1 MWIYKLYFNINA
13 LEYKEENERK
23 LYFLLRCVK
32 MIKMRG
38 DAVEYI
44 WNPWHGCVKY
54 SEGCRNC
61 YVYRRDGSV
70 GRDASEVRKNA
81 DFDLCVRKKKNG
93 EYKIPSG
100 SLVYVCMTS
109 DFFLDKADG
118 WRPEI
123 WKMLKARGDLK
134 FFIITKRIE
143 RFAQCIPEDWGD
155 GYDNVAIMCT
165 MENQRETDLRFPI
178 FNKAMIKHKYVVCEP
193 LLEKIDMR
201 AYLSSQIKGVT
212 VGGESGDMARLCDY
226 DWVLDLREQC
236 ISFGVSFT
244 FKQTGACFRKDGK
257 LYHIKRHYQQ
267 DQAKKS
273 GINT

>member
-1 MWIYKLYFNINA
+1 M
-13 LEYKEENERK
+13 
-23 LYFLLRCVK
+23 YFLLRCVK

-38 DAVEYI
+38 DVVEYI

-155 GYDNVAIMCT
+155 GYDNVSILCT
-165 MENQRETDLRFPI
+165 IENQTACDIRLPI
-178 FNKAMIKHKYVVCEP
+178 FRNLKIKHKYIVCEP
-193 LLEKIDMR
+193 LLEKIDMS
-201 AYLSSQIKGVT
+201 AYLDSDIT
-212 VGGESGDMARLCDY
+212 ELIAGGESGDGARICDY
-226 DWVLDLREQC
+226 EWVLSLREQC
-236 ISFGVSFT
+236 IKAGVRFS
-244 FKQTGACFRKDGK
+244 FKQTGANFIKEGRLYKIQRK
-257 LYHIKRHYQQ
+257 YQHI
-267 DQAKKS
+267 QAKKA